1 VSVTSSAW
9 CRSQVIRLALPS
21 PADDDAGPRATRSTW
36 PSRLPVGSDV
46 TEPAL
51 TEELITAAMAK
62 ADRRVCVGSDRCFAL
77 PHRLEDAR
85 AGCTAKGRCKVGWI
99 VSKGGRESW
108 DVWLE
113 VSTGLVKLIAQA
125 GARVDD
131 ACPVVLGAARDQ
143 GPLAGLDLCRPGSL
157 A

>member
-1 VSVTSSAW
+1 MESELS
-9 CRSQVIRLALPS
+9 
-21 PADDDAGPRATRSTW
+21 
-36 PSRLPVGSDV
+36 
-46 TEPAL
+46 EK
-51 TEELITAAMAK
+51 LITAAIAK
-62 ADRRVCVGSDRCFAL
+62 ADVRVRVGNARCYAF
-77 PHRLEDAR
+77 PDRLEDAR
-85 AGCTAKGRCKVGWI
+85 ETCAPKGRCPVGWI
-99 VSKGGRESW
+99 IRAGGRESW
-108 DVWLE
+108 NMWLE